1 MKLLKSCPLL
11 FLTAVISIILS
22 GATFALKDS
31 VYSDFVEGF
40 DSAKLPLFSVMMR
53 GFSDGIYP
61 WEVYTKQAA
70 SEEVVKEPPV
80 EETTVAEK
88 TQEPE
93 VTGETTGE
101 GTETGND
108 ISGNSDVSGN
118 DVPGDS
124 EEEEEEEVY
133 EFQEVDDDYFED
145 ALFIGDSRTVGLSEY
160 VEALDTR
167 ATFYAKVSLTI
178 YRVMDK
184 PFLKNEAGKKIT
196 VEEALSDNQFK
207 KIYIMLGLNEMGTGN
222 VDTFTQAYAEVINR
236 IRELQ
241 PDAIIYIQ
249 GIMHVTADKSDV
261 DKHFNN
267 PNINERNEAIA
278 QLADNENIFYIDMN
292 ESVDDEDGNLMKELS
307 FDDVHLRA
315 SAYERWHK
323 YLLQHAIVKD

>member
-93 VTGETTGE
+93 VTAETTGE

-118 DVPGDS
+118 DVPGDY
-124 EEEEEEEVY
+124 EEEEVY

-222 VDTFTQAYAEVINR
+222 VDNFTQAYAEVIKS
-236 IRELQ
+236 IR
-241 PDAIIYIQ
+241 
-249 GIMHVTADKSDV
+249 
-261 DKHFNN
+261 
-267 PNINERNEAIA
+267 
-278 QLADNENIFYIDMN
+278 
-292 ESVDDEDGNLMKELS
+292 
-307 FDDVHLRA
+307 
-315 SAYERWHK
+315 
-323 YLLQHAIVKD
+323 